1 MIKVTGLQK
10 MYNEFTAVDQISF
23 EIKQGELFGL
33 LGPNGAGK
41 TTTLRMVC
49 GLLQPTGGE
58 VMINGFSVHKE
69 SRKVK
74 PLLGVVF
81 DSENVYEDLTARENL
96 LFAANL
102 YRLNRSEAKRRVEE
116 LLEMFNLADRKELVK
131 KFSKGMKQRLNI
143 ARALLPKPQILILD
157 EPTTGLDPQSTVL
170 VRDLLLSLKKQGTTI
185 LLTSHNI
192 DEVEKVVDTVAI
204 IDHGQ
209 LSSYGSYADL
219 YKTYS
224 ADQKFEIETL
234 EIDQLERLIPQEVAI
249 LQEKTGKQ
257 ATFYVKHL
265 QKFLYYLGEAME
277 QGIFVTN
284 IQQKQLSLEDIFIQ
298 LTGRELRD

>member
-1 MIKVTGLQK
+1 MITVTGLQK
-10 MYNEFTAVDQISF
+10 IYDEFTAVDQISF

-41 TTTLRMVC
+41 TTTLRMIC
-49 GLLQPTGGE
+49 GLLQPTHGE
-58 VMINGFSVHKE
+58 VMINGFSVQKE
-69 SRKVK
+69 SQKIK
-74 PLLGVVF
+74 PLLSVVF
-81 DSENVYEDLTARENL
+81 DCENVYEDLTARENL
-96 LFAANL
+96 LFSANL
-102 YRLNRSEAKRRVEE
+102 YRLNTSEAKKRVEE

-143 ARALLPKPQILILD
+143 ARALLPEPKILILD
-157 EPTTGLDPQSTVL
+157 EPTNGLDPQSTVL
-170 VRDLLLSLKKQGTTI
+170 VRDLLLNLKKKGTTI

-209 LSSYGSYADL
+209 LISYGSYADL
-219 YKTYS
+219 YKKYS
-224 ADQKFEIETL
+224 EDQKFEIETL
-234 EIDQLERLIPQEVAI
+234 GMDQLERWIPKEVAI
-249 LQEKTGKQ
+249 LQEKTGTK

-265 QKFLYYLGEAME
+265 QKFLYHLGEVME
-277 QGIFVTN
+277 QGVFVTN